1 MKKIFSLITLTVL
14 ILSISMLFIGCST
27 NDSEAS
33 SSPKAATDSN
43 ADFTVTLVGSTS
55 VGVVAEPLAQ
65 AFEAK
70 YSNASVEVQG
80 GGSTTGVT
88 QTINNATD
96 IGMAS
101 RNLKDSEEGKGLVV
115 HKIAVDGIAIVIHPS
130 NTITNLTADQIKGL
144 FTGDIKNW
152 NEVGGKDQAVV
163 VVSREPGSGT
173 RGAFEEILDIED
185 MVLETIVSD
194 STGGART
201 TVSSNENA
209 IAYISAGSL
218 EDSVKAVVVDNI
230 ACTTQNIASGTYTIS
245 RPLLMLTN
253 GEPNDNAQKFLDF
266 VLSSEGQTI
275 VEEEGFV
282 KVK

>member
-1 MKKIFSLITLTVL
+1 MKKSFSLITVITL
-14 ILSISMLFIGCST
+14 ILSISMLFIGCSS
-27 NDSEAS
+27 NDSETTNTPA
-33 SSPKAATDSN
+33 DD

-55 VGVVAEPLAQ
+55 VGAVAEPLAQ

-88 QTINNATD
+88 QAINYATD

-101 RNLKDSEEGKGLVV
+101 RNLKDSEQGQGLII
-115 HKIAVDGIAIVIHPS
+115 HNIAVDGIAIITHPS
-130 NTITNLTADQIKGL
+130 NTVTNLTTDQIKGL
-144 FTGDIKNW
+144 FSGDIKNW
-152 NEVGGKDQAVV
+152 NEVGGKDQPVV

-173 RGAFEEILDIED
+173 RGAFEKILDIED

-218 EDSVKAVVVDNI
+218 EDSVKAVVVDSVE
-230 ACTTQNIASGTYTIS
+230 CTTQTISAGTYTIS

-253 GEPNDNAQKFLDF
+253 GTPNDNAQKFLDY
-266 VLSSEGQTI
+266 VLSSEGQAI